1 MKIHQFFALYSLVAL
16 LGFGTLSCV
25 YLSRD
30 SRPDGVVI
38 ERNKET
44 RPTWVDSPSDQLIN
58 TAKES
63 RFHYAFPKSRDL
75 PIAIKK
81 SQTAAIDASFNLWLP
96 LFEGKIAEVS
106 QFKSIKSSVKSQKD
120 LDDFLNRFAHR
131 IHSEIAQ
138 VEDIYF
144 ERIKID
150 GHKTSTEMQGVSE
163 YFDVHT
169 LVHLAPIDPEYF
181 TKELAKELTASSN
194 SELRRIGKDIQKTID
209 KNKRKTGKIKNPK
222 APK

>member
-1 MKIHQFFALYSLVAL
+1 MNALKSLTLHTMVVI
-16 LGFGTLSCV
+16 LGSGTFSCV

-30 SRPDGVVI
+30 SRPDGIVI

-44 RPTWVDSPSDQLIN
+44 RPTWVDSPSDQLIS
-58 TAKES
+58 TSKES
-63 RFHYAFPKSRDL
+63 RFHYALPKSRDL

-96 LFEGKIAEVS
+96 HFESKIAEIQ
-106 QFKSIKSSVKSQKD
+106 QFKSIKSSAKSNRD

-131 IHSEIAQ
+131 IHAEIAQ

-144 ERIKID
+144 ERIKLD
-150 GHKTSTEMQGVSE
+150 GHKTSTEMQGISE

-169 LVHLAPIDPEYF
+169 LVHLAPVDPEYF
-181 TKELAKELTASSN
+181 TKELAKELKASSN
-194 SELRRIGKDIQKTID
+194 SELRRVGKDIQKTID
-209 KNKRKTGKIKNPK
+209 KNKRPNGKSKTSK
-222 APK
+222 ALK